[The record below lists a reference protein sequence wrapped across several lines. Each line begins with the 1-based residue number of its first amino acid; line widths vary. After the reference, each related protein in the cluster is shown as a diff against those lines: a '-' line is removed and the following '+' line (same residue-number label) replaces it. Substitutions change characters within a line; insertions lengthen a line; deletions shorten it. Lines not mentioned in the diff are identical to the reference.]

1 MFTWI
6 CPQCGREVPPAY
18 DECPDCKERAAQEA
32 GASQPPQAAPPP
44 ESQQPP
50 PYPPQGYQQP
60 QYAYPPQY
68 PPQYQQPPQGYPPQ
82 GYPPYPPQGYPPQG
96 YPPQGQYPPPYPPP
110 PQQGYQPP
118 PQGGQPKQP
127 AYQPPPPPPQQ
138 PPPPPPPAQAAPAP
152 PSPQSQPQ
160 VKVRPYTPPEPASGM
175 PSWVL
180 TLLVTAG
187 VLAVVA
193 GAVWLFSSHGHT
205 DAKPSATV
213 ESPAAKPGAA
223 ANPYQK
229 YIEVAGVRFHEDPKH
244 KDKTEVRFLLVN
256 HSDAEI
262 DDLGGNVTVWGA
274 TRKSEE
280 DAQGTFTFK
289 TDLKPLESKELTSP
303 LNSKLKIYELPD
315 WQNVTTDVQITS
327 PKPQ

>member
-32 GASQPPQAAPPP
+32 QAAQPAPPQPPP
-44 ESQQPP
+44 ESQPPAYPPPGYQQAP
-50 PYPPQGYQQP
+50 PYPYP
-60 QYAYPPQY
+60 PPQY
-68 PPQYQQPPQGYPPQ
+68 PPQYQQPVYPPQ
-82 GYPPYPPQGYPPQG
+82 GYPPYPPQG

-110 PQQGYQPP
+110 AYQPP
-118 PQGGQPKQP
+118 PPPQGAPQQQP
-127 AYQPPPPPPQQ
+127 AYQPPPNAAPPQ
-138 PPPPPPPAQAAPAP
+138 PAYPPPPPPAASSTVTPSVTPVQP
-152 PSPQSQPQ
+152 P
-160 VKVRPYTPPEPASGM
+160 VKVRPYTPPPEPAGGM
-175 PSWVL
+175 PAWL
-180 TLLVTAG
+180 MTLLVTAG
-187 VLAVVA
+187 VLAVVV
-193 GAVWLFSSHGHT
+193 GGVWLFSSHGHT
-205 DAKPSATV
+205 DAKPSPTV
-213 ESPAAKPGAA
+213 ESPAAKAGAPT
-223 ANPYQK
+223 NPYQK
-229 YIEVAGVRFHEDPKH
+229 YIEVAGVRFQEDPKH

-262 DDLGGNVTVWGA
+262 EGLAGNVTVWGA

-289 TDLKPLESKELTSP
+289 TDLKPLESKELTEP

-327 PKPQ
+327 PKAQ